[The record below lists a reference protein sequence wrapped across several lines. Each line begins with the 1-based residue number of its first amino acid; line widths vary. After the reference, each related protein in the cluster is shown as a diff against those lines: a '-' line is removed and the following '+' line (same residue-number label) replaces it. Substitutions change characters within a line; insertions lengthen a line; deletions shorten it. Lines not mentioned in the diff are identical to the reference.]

1 MGCESYDMDN
11 GVTARFSEMDEDV
24 CCLCT
29 FPHNDGNRPCAD
41 RVRSLA
47 YLGAMFVLAK
57 RGEIEHG
64 EYVYLPHD
72 LPPEMKEAIDKAIPI

>member
-1 MGCESYDMDN
+1 MGCESYDLDN
-11 GVTARFSEMDEDV
+11 GVTARFVEMDDET

-29 FPHNDGNRPCAD
+29 FPHNDQNRPCAD

-57 RGEIEHG
+57 RGEVERG

-72 LPPEMKEAIDKAIPI
+72 LPPAIREAIDKVIPI